1 MALRPYVA
9 NELLDLRQ
17 PEHLKRLWA
26 PVTIEGLYVRTG
38 GGRSTRIDRKET
50 WLTACVRIGLRIPLK
65 IEQFRG
71 QSVSLLQSSARLAEC
86 CRALPEVAMKE
97 VISVVQAVRRRVF
110 MNLLLEHVFEAGFY
124 AFAAIAAAFL
134 VAKVVFFPNAITA
147 LAIALLAALLGVAIY
162 SMIAARLQFLP
173 AALAADE
180 GLHMAERFSTA
191 IVVAHDPSPMAA
203 AVVLDA
209 RLHAKRI
216 NVGAQFPVALPERW
230 WRLAT
235 ALIVLVGVL
244 MLPQFDPF
252 GREAAFLKKQ
262 KEKEQVAKAIKDL
275 KKQVADARKV
285 LDKNEFGVAQELDNL
300 QAKLVE
306 MEKMPL
312 GKKDALA
319 AVNDS
324 LEKLSEKMKEA
335 AKGLSQKSDAEKSDL
350 AKALGDQQNQL
361 QKQAEA
367 LAKVKAQMAAMQQE
381 LAKGNMSKE
390 DAQKMAEAL
399 QKMAEGLPKNSEL
412 AKEMEKA
419 AAALQNGDQQ
429 AAAQAAES
437 AMNAAQT
444 DTAGIDSQ
452 LAMLAQQIAQ
462 NQQGNNNQNQQGS
475 MPGMMGNTQISS
487 AEAAKQIQAMVGALN
502 GMNAF
507 KESTTGT
514 ESMSMEAAMAQL
526 SQAAAQGEGQG
537 LGIGIMP
544 GQGGSGRGSGMGGPG
559 VGEGNTWD
567 VGAETGVA
575 PEASNVSGQMKQGRM
590 LASMLTKGGQIK
602 NESKVQYSEV
612 VMDSKQRAK
621 DALTDQKV
629 PRAYEKSVREYFDS
643 LEAPAAK

>member
-1 MALRPYVA
+1 
-9 NELLDLRQ
+9 
-17 PEHLKRLWA
+17 
-26 PVTIEGLYVRTG
+26 
-38 GGRSTRIDRKET
+38 
-50 WLTACVRIGLRIPLK
+50 
-65 IEQFRG
+65 
-71 QSVSLLQSSARLAEC
+71 
-86 CRALPEVAMKE
+86 MKE

-110 MNLLLEHVFEAGFY
+110 MNLLLDHAFEAGFY
-124 AFAAIAAAFL
+124 TFAAIAAAFL

-147 LAIALLAALLGVAIY
+147 LAMALVAALVGVVIY
-162 SMIAARLQFLP
+162 SMIAAKMRFLP
-173 AALAADE
+173 AAVAADE

-191 IVVAHDPSPMAA
+191 IVVANDPSPMAA

-216 NVGAQFPVALPERW
+216 NVGAQFPVTLPERW

-235 ALIVLVGVL
+235 ALLVLVGVL
-244 MLPQFDPF
+244 LLPQFDPF
-252 GREAAFLKKQ
+252 GRQAAFMKKQ
-262 KEKEQVAKAIKDL
+262 KEKEQVAKAIKEL
-275 KKQVADARKV
+275 KTKVADARKV
-285 LDKNEFGVAQELDNL
+285 LTDKEFGVAQDLDNL

-306 MEKMPL
+306 MEKMGL
-312 GKKDALA
+312 GKKEALA
-319 AVNDS
+319 SLNDS

-335 AKGLSQKSDAEKSDL
+335 AKGLSQKSDAEKNDL

-367 LAKVKAQMAAMQQE
+367 LAKAKAQMAAMQQE

-419 AAALQNGDQQ
+419 ASALKNSDQQ
-429 AAAQAAES
+429 AASQAAES

-444 DTAGIDSQ
+444 EMAGIDSQ
-452 LAMLAQQIAQ
+452 MAMLAQQIAQ
-462 NQQGNNNQNQQGS
+462 NQQGNNQNPQGS
-475 MPGMMGNTQISS
+475 MPGTMGNSQISS
-487 AEAAKQIQAMVGALN
+487 AEAAKEIQAMVGALN
-502 GMNAF
+502 GMNSF

-526 SQAAAQGEGQG
+526 SQAAGQGSGQG
-537 LGIGIMP
+537 LGIGVMP
-544 GQGGSGRGSGMGGPG
+544 GNGSGKGSGMGGPG
-559 VGEGNTWD
+559 QGEGNTWD

-575 PEASNVSGQMKQGRM
+575 PEASNVSGQMKQGKM

-602 NESKVQYSEV
+602 NESKVQYTEV
-612 VMDSKQRAK
+612 VVESKQRAK